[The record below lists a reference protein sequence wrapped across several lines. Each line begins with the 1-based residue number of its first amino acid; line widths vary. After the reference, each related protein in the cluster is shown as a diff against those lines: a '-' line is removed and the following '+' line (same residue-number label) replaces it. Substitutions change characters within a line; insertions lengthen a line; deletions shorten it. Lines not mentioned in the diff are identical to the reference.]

1 MNHTT
6 HNIDCINLPSL
17 GLEPVQLVYADPP
30 FNTGRDFGEWADN
43 HWATTS
49 DYIRWLTPRL
59 EACWE
64 QLSPNGNLVLH
75 LDWRTAH
82 RAKIALDDIAGEQ
95 NFLNEIVWAYR
106 SGGASKRHLSRKHDT
121 LLWYAKGDGYTF
133 NPQRVPY
140 APGTDVSRPGF
151 HPDGKLMTDVW
162 DISFIS
168 TSSHERT
175 GWPTQKPVTLLSRVV
190 ELFSNR
196 GDVVL
201 DPFCGSGTTGVA
213 AKRLGRGSVLLDVNP
228 DATALAGE
236 RVWGEK
242 EI

>member
-1 MNHTT
+1 
-6 HNIDCINLPSL
+6 
-17 GLEPVQLVYADPP
+17 
-30 FNTGRDFGEWADN
+30 
-43 HWATTS
+43 
-49 DYIRWLTPRL
+49 
-59 EACWE
+59 
-64 QLSPNGNLVLH
+64 
-75 LDWRTAH
+75 
-82 RAKIALDDIAGEQ
+82 LDDIAGEQ